1 MGLEIMTHWT
11 ILLAVETAETA
22 AKEGGLFDFDATLP
36 LMALQFL
43 ILVAV
48 LNAVFYKPLTKAI
61 DERDDYI
68 RKNLLEAR
76 ERIAKAEN
84 LAKQYE
90 QELGETRRK
99 SQATIAAAQADAK
112 KIAAEKMA
120 QAQAEA
126 QEQRVQAGKEIDQQ
140 KAEAFASLEQQV
152 DALSRQILEKLLGTT
167 LVT

>member
-1 MGLEIMTHWT
+1 MTHWT

-61 DERDDYI
+61 DERDDYV

-76 ERIAKAEN
+76 ERVAKAEK
-84 LAKQYE
+84 LSKQYE
-90 QELGETRRK
+90 QELAETRRK
-99 SQATIAAAQADAK
+99 AQATIAAAQADAK
-112 KIAAEKMA
+112 KIATDKMTQAQQEA
-120 QAQAEA
+120 QAQREQA
-126 QEQRVQAGKEIDQQ
+126 QQEIEQQ
-140 KAEAFASLEQQV
+140 KAEALASLEQQV
-152 DALSRQILEKLLGTT
+152 DALSRQILEKLLGPE
-167 LVT
+167 LVK